1 MKVLGQKNI
10 EELLL
15 KVLEDNTSKQLC
27 SILIGKPIVY
37 YFGEDFSEKFM
48 KLRVEKD
55 ISLRSLR
62 LTQENFDSQKH
73 KNYSWYNKEIKHI
86 ESNRFNQ
93 NIFLYD
99 GKVLIFDMKNMECEY
114 IDSEKECWNY
124 LGRFNNL
131 WNS

>member
-73 KNYSWYNKEIKHI
+73 KNYS
-86 ESNRFNQ
+86 
-93 NIFLYD
+93 
-99 GKVLIFDMKNMECEY
+99 
-114 IDSEKECWNY
+114 
-124 LGRFNNL
+124 
-131 WNS
+131 

>member
-1 MKVLGQKNI
+1 MKISRQQNLEK
-10 EELLL
+10 LLL
-15 KVLEDNTSKQLC
+15 EVLENNISKELC

-37 YFGEDFSEKFM
+37 YFWEEFSEKFM
-48 KLRVEKD
+48 QLRVEKD
-55 ISLRSLR
+55 IFLKSLR
-62 LTQENFDSQKH
+62 LSKENFDSQKH
-73 KNYSWYNKEIKHI
+73 KNYSWYKKEIKHI

-114 IDSEKECWNY
+114 IDDDRQFKSY
-124 LGRFNNL
+124 LERFNNL